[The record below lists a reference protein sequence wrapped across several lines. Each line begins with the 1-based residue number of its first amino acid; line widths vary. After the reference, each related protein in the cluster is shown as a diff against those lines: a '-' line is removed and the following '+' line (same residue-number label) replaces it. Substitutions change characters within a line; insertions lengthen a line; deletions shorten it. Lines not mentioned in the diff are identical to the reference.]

1 MSRVGKQI
9 IEIPEKVKLSFDD
22 KVFSVSGP
30 LGDLTKTFRPEID
43 IQINDQNVTLKPTEE
58 SVFAW
63 ALWGTYASHI
73 QNMIEGVTKG
83 FEKKLIVEGIGF
95 KSSLSGDKLVLD
107 LGFSHSIEM
116 IIPEGIKVSVE
127 KNTITVSGI
136 DKEKVGEFAARV
148 RANKKTEPYKGKGI
162 RYIDEVVRRK
172 QGKKTVS

>member
-9 IEIPEKVKLSFDD
+9 IEIPKKVELSFKD
-22 KVFSVSGP
+22 KELSVSGP
-30 LGDLTKTFRPEID
+30 MGNLTRIFRSEID
-43 IQINDQNVTLKPTEE
+43 IQVNDQDVILKPAEE

-73 QNMIEGVTKG
+73 QNMIMGVTKG
-83 FEKKLIVEGIGF
+83 FEKKLIIEGIGF
-95 KSSLSGDKLVLD
+95 KASLVGDKLVLD

-116 IIPEGIKVSVE
+116 LIPKDIKVSVE
-127 KNTITVSGI
+127 KNIITVFGI
-136 DKEKVGEFAARV
+136 DKEKVGELAARI

-162 RYIDEVVRRK
+162 RYIDEIVRRK